1 MLYANASRLFL
12 GLMIFMAFSAN
23 LFAQMETPEVEDAE
37 LKKFVEI
44 QQMITE
50 TQQSIQPKM
59 IEVIQENEF
68 ELDRFI
74 EISQAIEHNQE
85 IDATAAEM
93 ERFEE
98 TENTINEMQTVAN
111 QSISDGIEERGL
123 TIERYQ
129 EIMMAVQQN
138 PELQNRLQNL

>member
-23 LFAQMETPEVEDAE
+23 LFAQIETTEVEDAE

-44 QQMITE
+44 QEMITE
-50 TQQSIQPKM
+50 TQQSVQPKM
-59 IEVIQENEF
+59 IEVIQNNEF
-68 ELDRFI
+68 ELNRFI

-85 IDATAAEM
+85 IDATEEEM

-98 TENTINEMQTVAN
+98 TENTINELQMVAN
-111 QSISDGIEERGL
+111 QSISDGIQERGL
-123 TIERYQ
+123 TVERYQ
-129 EIMMAVQQN
+129 EIMMAVQQS
-138 PELQNRLQNL
+138 PELQNRLQDL

>member
-129 EIMMAVQQN
+129 EIMMAVQQS

>member
-1 MLYANASRLFL
+1 MLYANASRLFI

-23 LFAQMETPEVEDAE
+23 LFAQMETPEVGDAE

-44 QQMITE
+44 QEMITE

-68 ELDRFI
+68 ELNRFI

-85 IDATAAEM
+85 IDATEAEM
-93 ERFEE
+93 ERFEV
-98 TENTINEMQTVAN
+98 TENTINEMQTAAN
-111 QSISDGIEERGL
+111 QSISDGIEEMGL

-129 EIMMAVQQN
+129 EIMMAVQQS

>member
-23 LFAQMETPEVEDAE
+23 LFAQMETPEVDDAE

-44 QQMITE
+44 QEMITE

-129 EIMMAVQQN
+129 EIMMAVQQS